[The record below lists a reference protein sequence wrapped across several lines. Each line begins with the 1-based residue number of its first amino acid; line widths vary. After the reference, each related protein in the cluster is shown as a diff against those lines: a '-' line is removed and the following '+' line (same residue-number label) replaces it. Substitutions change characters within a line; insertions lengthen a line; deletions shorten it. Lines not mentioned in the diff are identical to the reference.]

1 MTVVL
6 DAKRRLSLPASVLAS
21 KPGEVFDVIADL
33 DEDSVT
39 FRRLPGKEDWIDV
52 LSQCPVSMDDLP
64 VRKKAKSVRRKR

>member
-1 MTVVL
+1 
-6 DAKRRLSLPASVLAS
+6 
-21 KPGEVFDVIADL
+21 VFDVIADL

-64 VRKKAKSVRRKR
+64 VRKKAKSVRRQR